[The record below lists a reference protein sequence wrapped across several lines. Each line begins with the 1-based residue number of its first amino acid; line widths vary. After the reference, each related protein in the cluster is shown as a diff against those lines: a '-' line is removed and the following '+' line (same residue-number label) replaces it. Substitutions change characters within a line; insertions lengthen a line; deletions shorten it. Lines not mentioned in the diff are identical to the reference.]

1 MLYVSPAKMASYF
14 YHECERN
21 FYFQSLAKERRGELD
36 VPKELFE
43 RSAVHESVL
52 RRGVEWEEEV
62 ISTHLA
68 GQVKMGKRLPGMPLS
83 HCFLD
88 GVETIQELKRP
99 SKRYLYQPTLIV
111 PPRFYKRYGLD
122 PDVIRFAACRPDL
135 IECRS
140 EQDGFAFRI
149 IDIKSSDVLKLS
161 HRVQT
166 ALYALILSLILEEHG
181 IAGKVDLREA
191 GVWTYGAGQPQAADI
206 SQLLPYIEQFL
217 TSELTALATKQADEL
232 FWHLDYRCEWCPFY
246 DYCLDKARQQKH
258 ISLVPYLSSHASRFI
273 RERQLPE
280 TIGEFRQFL
289 ERQEN
294 RHVLKQNAG
303 LARQLRRLEAQLEA
317 IAQEK
322 VVPYDRAV
330 THMPIWE
337 DIRLILTAQRDQ
349 LTGKVAAASLYRVGG
364 ADVFGTGS
372 EMHHFIAGSFEE
384 CDAVGRNFAD
394 ALDRLLQTVHD
405 YNRTREWRAQK
416 SVQAYVVDNYEW
428 ENVQQLFHEL
438 LLDSE
443 YNEKAVRL
451 LSYFHSSVLSSASDH
466 PCEMVPLPVVVL
478 TTVASQL
485 FALPVHVAYRL
496 EDLSRYVAAYNDSPF
511 LYSASERFS
520 FRLTNAMKMDVL
532 HDAWQTGDEEKR
544 KAVEKELSR
553 RLWAASSV
561 IQGIRAW
568 AANVHPSPLV
578 VWPEKF
584 RFPSSADYRDPL
596 VSKLAFMARYEALLN
611 YLDIRQSRLLPLPE
625 RLENGVTL
633 HVTYLGGERFRL
645 NNRQALEAID
655 SKANWLLTECNEEG
669 EKAQQT
675 FPDIKYAG
683 DWSAPKGANLYFTR
697 IRAIHDHG
705 KKVELE
711 LELPKWLD
719 RFPLV
724 EGEEYWLSLR
734 HADFTMPRV
743 LRALQQLD
751 QENHRILSLI
761 RDPARYRKTFR
772 PNWDVDEVKMLLRQS
787 GLTKSQRQAFLHFLH
802 HTLTLVWGP
811 PGTGKTH
818 FIAAAL
824 QLLMTIYEKRGRR
837 LAILVSGFTHAAIE
851 NCLRKIQE
859 LVPRHRVH
867 IAKLGEIQTEKAKGM
882 AEVADRE
889 LSDWLSNGG
898 HRVLGATLY
907 SIQKAYEKG
916 YINEEFDVVVLDEAS
931 QIRVADSLLALS
943 HVKKAGR
950 LLIVG
955 DHFQLPPIIQGT
967 YAVTEGEPPLFDS
980 IFRLLFDADAE
991 KRFTRQL
998 TDNFRMNE
1006 ALCRY
1011 PAERIYGSDYTAFNK
1026 RIASQTLALAAARP
1040 ADEWVEAALDP
1051 DYPLV
1056 VCVYDGAYGTQE
1068 NEAEARW
1075 VASITKVLRERLLD
1089 DNGQRYDDTSDGD
1102 QAFWR
1107 HGLFIISPHRAQI
1120 RAIRRELERQGLRP
1134 PFFVDTVD
1142 KMQGQEAEAV
1152 IISYGVADPELAM
1165 MEGEFIY
1172 SLNRL
1177 NVSLT
1182 RARKKAIIFLSRQL
1196 MSPSLQVIGNEEY
1209 HEGVNFMLRL
1219 ENYAS
1224 RHGKAQTFVVD
1235 GAALRMYRVGCPKP
1249 EEVDHPS
1256 L

>member
-1 MLYVSPAKMASYF
+1 MLYVSPAKIASYF

-36 VPKELFE
+36 VPEELFE
-43 RSAVHESVL
+43 RPAVHEGVL

-62 ISTHLA
+62 ITTHLA
-68 GQVKMGKRLPGMPLS
+68 GQVKMGEREPGVPIS
-83 HCFLD
+83 HCYLD
-88 GVETIQELKRP
+88 GEETIRELKRP
-99 SKRYLYQPTLIV
+99 SKRYLYQPTLIA
-111 PPRFYKRYGLD
+111 PPRFYERYGLD
-122 PDVIRFAACRPDL
+122 RDDIHFAACRPDL
-135 IECRS
+135 IECIPG
-140 EQDGFAFRI
+140 QNGFVFRI

-166 ALYALILSLILEEHG
+166 ALYALILSSVLEEHG
-181 IAGKVDLREA
+181 IRGNVDWREA
-191 GVWTYGAGQPQAADI
+191 GVWTYKTEQPQAADI
-206 SQLLPYIEQFL
+206 SQLLPYLEQFL
-217 TSELTALATKQADEL
+217 AGELTALAEKQPDEL

-246 DYCLDKARQQKH
+246 DYCFDKARQQKH
-258 ISLVPYLSSHASRFI
+258 ISLVPYLSNYTSRFI

-317 IAQEK
+317 IMQEK

-337 DIRLILTAQRDQ
+337 DIRLILTAQRDP
-349 LTGKVAAASLYRVGG
+349 LTGKIAAASLYRVGG
-364 ADVFGTGS
+364 TDVFGTGS
-372 EMHHFIAGSFEE
+372 EMHHVIAGSFEE
-384 CDAVGRNFAD
+384 CDEVGRKLAD
-394 ALDRLLQTVHD
+394 ALDRLLHTVHD
-405 YNRTREWRAQK
+405 YNREREWRAQK

-428 ENVQQLFHEL
+428 DNVQQLLQEL
-438 LLDSE
+438 LFDPE
-443 YNEKAVRL
+443 YQEKAVRL
-451 LSYFHSSVLSSASDH
+451 LSYFHSSSLASASDH
-466 PCEMVPLPVVVL
+466 PSEIVPLPVVVL
-478 TTVASQL
+478 TTAVSQL
-485 FALPVHVAYRL
+485 FALPAHVAYRL
-496 EDLSRYVAAYNDSPF
+496 EDLSRYIATYNDSPF

-520 FRLTNAMKMDVL
+520 FRLTNAMKLDVL

-553 RLWAASSV
+553 RLWAASSI
-561 IQGIRAW
+561 IQGIRVW
-568 AANVHPSPLV
+568 AESVHPSPLI

-584 RFPSSADYRDPL
+584 AFPDLADYRDPL

-611 YLDIRQSRLLPLPE
+611 YLEIRRSRLLPLSE

-633 HVTYLGGERFRL
+633 HVTYLGGDRFRL

-655 SKANWLLTECNEEG
+655 QKASWILTECNEEG
-669 EKAQQT
+669 EKAQQA
-675 FPDIKYAG
+675 FPDYKYSSE
-683 DWSAPKGANLYFTR
+683 WKPPQWANLYFTR
-697 IRAIHDHG
+697 IRAIEDDG
-705 KKVELE
+705 KTAELE
-711 LELPKWLD
+711 LELPKWID

-724 EGEEYWLSLR
+724 EGEEYRLSIR
-734 HADFTMPRV
+734 HADFTTRRV
-743 LRALQQLD
+743 LQALQQLD
-751 QENHRILSLI
+751 EDNHRILDLI
-761 RDPARYRKTFR
+761 RDPIRYRKTFR
-772 PNWDVDEVKMLLRQS
+772 PNWDVEEVKALLRQS
-787 GLTKSQRQAFLHFLH
+787 GLTKSQRQAFLQFLR

-824 QLLMTIYEKRGRR
+824 QLLMAIYEHQGRR
-837 LAILVSGFTHAAIE
+837 LAILISGFTHAAIE

-859 LVPRHRVH
+859 LVPRRSVH
-867 IAKLGEIQTEKAKGM
+867 IAKLGEIQTENAKGI
-882 AEVADRE
+882 AEVADRD
-889 LSDWLSNGG
+889 LLGWLGSGG

-907 SIQKAYEKG
+907 GIQRAYEKG
-916 YINEEFDVVVLDEAS
+916 YIEGFDVVVLDEAS
-931 QIRVADSLLALS
+931 QIRVADSLLALR

-967 YAVTEGEPPLFDS
+967 YAAGEGEPHLFDS
-980 IFRLLFDADAE
+980 IFRLLFDADVE
-991 KRFTRQL
+991 KRYTRQL

-1011 PAERIYGSDYTAFNK
+1011 PADRIYGRDYTAFN
-1026 RIASQTLALAAARP
+1026 RQIAEQTLALVDAP
-1040 ADEWVEAALDP
+1040 TADEWVEAAIDP

-1056 VCVYDGAYGTQE
+1056 VCVYDGAHGTQE

-1075 VASITKVLRERLLD
+1075 VANITRVLRERLLD
-1089 DNGQRYDDTSDGD
+1089 GDGKRYDDTPDGD

-1120 RAIRRELERQGLRP
+1120 RAIRRELERQELRP

-1142 KMQGQEAEAV
+1142 KMQGQEADAA
-1152 IISYGVADPELAM
+1152 IISYGVADPELAV

-1182 RARKKAIIFLSRQL
+1182 RARKKAILFLSRQL

-1209 HEGVNFMLRL
+1209 REGVNFMLGL
-1219 ENYAS
+1219 EHYAS
-1224 RHGKAQTFVVD
+1224 RRGEARAFMID
-1235 GAALRMYRVGCPKP
+1235 GVKLYMYRVGCRTP
-1249 EEVDHPS
+1249 DGAAS
-1256 L
+1256 YDG